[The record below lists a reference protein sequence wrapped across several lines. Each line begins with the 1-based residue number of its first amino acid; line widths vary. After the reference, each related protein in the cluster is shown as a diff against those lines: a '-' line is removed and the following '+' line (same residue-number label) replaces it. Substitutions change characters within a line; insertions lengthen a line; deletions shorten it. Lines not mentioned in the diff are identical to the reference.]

1 MLPCMALPK
10 LLKPIPKGTD
20 FNKIEEKKL
29 LKVQN
34 KLNNR
39 PRKII
44 GYKTPNEIMEF
55 ELKNV
60 A

>member
-1 MLPCMALPK
+1 MALPK